1 MPYRIK
7 ISNGIEEIEME
18 SDHISDI
25 DTMIKKVE
33 QLKQLLR
40 EKPSIDSPPT
50 KKKKLTLE
58 NRNSIPEIHII
69 LIFDL

>member
-40 EKPSIDSPPT
+40 EKPSVDSPPT
-50 KKKKLTLE
+50 EEESYLGK
-58 NRNSIPEIHII
+58 S
-69 LIFDL
+69 

>member
-18 SDHISDI
+18 SNHISDL

-40 EKPSIDSPPT
+40 EKPSIDTST
-50 KKKKLTLE
+50 TEEESYLAK
-58 NRNSIPEIHII
+58 S
-69 LIFDL
+69 

>member
-40 EKPSIDSPPT
+40 EKPSIDSPP
-50 KKKKLTLE
+50 KEEESYLGK
-58 NRNSIPEIHII
+58 S
-69 LIFDL
+69 

>member
-33 QLKQLLR
+33 HLKQLFR
-40 EKPSIDSPPT
+40 EKPNLDTSST
-50 KKKKLTLE
+50 EEESYLGK
-58 NRNSIPEIHII
+58 S
-69 LIFDL
+69 

>member
-7 ISNGIEEIEME
+7 ISNGIEEIEIE

-33 QLKQLLR
+33 QLKQLFR
-40 EKPSIDSPPT
+40 EKPSIDSPST
-50 KKKKLTLE
+50 DEESYLGKA
-58 NRNSIPEIHII
+58 
-69 LIFDL
+69 

>member
-1 MPYRIK
+1 MSYRIK

-50 KKKKLTLE
+50 EEESYLGK
-58 NRNSIPEIHII
+58 
-69 LIFDL
+69 

>member
-33 QLKQLLR
+33 QLKQLFR
-40 EKPSIDSPPT
+40 EKPSINSPST
-50 KKKKLTLE
+50 EEESYLGK
-58 NRNSIPEIHII
+58 S
-69 LIFDL
+69 

>member
-33 QLKQLLR
+33 QLKQLFR
-40 EKPSIDSPPT
+40 EKPSIDPSST
-50 KKKKLTLE
+50 EEESYLGK
-58 NRNSIPEIHII
+58 S
-69 LIFDL
+69 

>member
-40 EKPSIDSPPT
+40 EKPSIDSFPT
-50 KKKKLTLE
+50 EEESYLGK
-58 NRNSIPEIHII
+58 S
-69 LIFDL
+69 

>member
-18 SDHISDI
+18 SDHISDL

-33 QLKQLLR
+33 QWKQLLR
-40 EKPSIDSPPT
+40 EKPSIDTST
-50 KKKKLTLE
+50 TEEESYLAK
-58 NRNSIPEIHII
+58 S
-69 LIFDL
+69 

>member
-18 SDHISDI
+18 SDHISDL

-40 EKPSIDSPPT
+40 EKPS
-50 KKKKLTLE
+50 
-58 NRNSIPEIHII
+58 
-69 LIFDL
+69 FDTSTTEKESYLAKS

>member
-33 QLKQLLR
+33 QLKQLFR
-40 EKPSIDSPPT
+40 EKPNIDTSST
-50 KKKKLTLE
+50 EEESYLGK
-58 NRNSIPEIHII
+58 S
-69 LIFDL
+69 

>member
-50 KKKKLTLE
+50 EEESYLGK
-58 NRNSIPEIHII
+58 S
-69 LIFDL
+69 

>member
-7 ISNGIEEIEME
+7 ISNGIEQIEIE

-33 QLKQLLR
+33 QLKQLFR
-40 EKPSIDSPPT
+40 EKPSVDLPPT
-50 KKKKLTLE
+50 EEESYLGK
-58 NRNSIPEIHII
+58 S
-69 LIFDL
+69 

>member
-40 EKPSIDSPPT
+40 EKPSIDSPT
-50 KKKKLTLE
+50 TEEESYLGK
-58 NRNSIPEIHII
+58 S
-69 LIFDL
+69 

>member
-40 EKPSIDSPPT
+40 EKPSINSPPT
-50 KKKKLTLE
+50 EEEFYLGK
-58 NRNSIPEIHII
+58 S
-69 LIFDL
+69 

>member
-18 SDHISDI
+18 SDHISDL

-40 EKPSIDSPPT
+40 EKPSIDSSPT
-50 KKKKLTLE
+50 EEEPYLGK
-58 NRNSIPEIHII
+58 S
-69 LIFDL
+69 

>member
-33 QLKQLLR
+33 QLKQLFR
-40 EKPSIDSPPT
+40 EKPNLDTSST
-50 KKKKLTLE
+50 EEESYLGK
-58 NRNSIPEIHII
+58 S
-69 LIFDL
+69 

>member
-1 MPYRIK
+1 MSIPYRIK

-33 QLKQLLR
+33 QLKQLFR
-40 EKPSIDSPPT
+40 EKPSIDTSST
-50 KKKKLTLE
+50 EEESYLGK
-58 NRNSIPEIHII
+58 S
-69 LIFDL
+69 

>member
-18 SDHISDI
+18 SDHISEI

-50 KKKKLTLE
+50 EEESYLGK
-58 NRNSIPEIHII
+58 S
-69 LIFDL
+69 

>member
-7 ISNGIEEIEME
+7 VSNGIEEIEME

-33 QLKQLLR
+33 QLKQLFR
-40 EKPSIDSPPT
+40 EKPNLDTSST
-50 KKKKLTLE
+50 EEESYLGK
-58 NRNSIPEIHII
+58 S
-69 LIFDL
+69 